1 MQSPRFGGPATSSR
15 RVAQAILLAVAL
27 LFAQWVGML
36 HRLDHAGG
44 QVVAHAERQAQ
55 QSRFDGAYP
64 GGASA
69 AHSCVVF
76 DGVCLADLL
85 PTALVDVV
93 PARLVHAQPP
103 LGDFASWSGR
113 FAGHFQPR
121 APPAA

>member
-1 MQSPRFGGPATSSR
+1 MYSPRFGGPATSSR
-15 RVAQAILLAVAL
+15 SVAQAVLLAAAL

-44 QVVAHAERQAQ
+44 QAGGHSERQAQ
-55 QSRFDGAYP
+55 QTRAEAGYP
-64 GGASA
+64 GGSSA

-85 PTALVDVV
+85 PTALVDVAPV
-93 PARLVHAQPP
+93 RLSHVQPI

-113 FAGHFQPR
+113 FSGHFQPR